1 MGRSEV
7 MGRDPA
13 AESAGWA
20 RMIRKVDTGG
30 HPGRHFALLVE
41 NLKHPGVG
49 PESLMT
55 IDVGARLRGIRTTF
69 GISQRELARRAG
81 VTNGL
86 ISLIEQNR
94 VSPSVSSLK
103 KVLDGVPMSLAE
115 FFTLDL
121 GAAPQTFIG
130 VDELVEL
137 GNEEVS
143 LRLVAAQRPG
153 RQLTILHERYA
164 AGAGT
169 GDEMIVHRGEEG
181 GVVVRGRV
189 EVTVAGSTRVL
200 GPGEAY
206 YFASRLPHRFRNVGR
221 EACEIISASTPPS
234 F

>member
-1 MGRSEV
+1 
-7 MGRDPA
+7 
-13 AESAGWA
+13 
-20 RMIRKVDTGG
+20 
-30 HPGRHFALLVE
+30 
-41 NLKHPGVG
+41 
-49 PESLMT
+49 MT
-55 IDVGARLRGIRTTF
+55 VDVGARLRTIRTTF
-69 GISQRELARRAG
+69 GLSQRELARRAG

-121 GAAPQTFIG
+121 ATPPQTFFGI
-130 VDELVEL
+130 DELVEL

-143 LRLVAAQRPG
+143 LRLIAAQRPG
-153 RQLTILHERYA
+153 RQLTILNERYA
-164 AGAGT
+164 AGAAT

-189 EVTVAGSTRVL
+189 ELTVGGTTRIL
-200 GPGEAY
+200 GPGEGY
-206 YFASRLPHRFRNVGR
+206 YFASQLPHRFRNVGR